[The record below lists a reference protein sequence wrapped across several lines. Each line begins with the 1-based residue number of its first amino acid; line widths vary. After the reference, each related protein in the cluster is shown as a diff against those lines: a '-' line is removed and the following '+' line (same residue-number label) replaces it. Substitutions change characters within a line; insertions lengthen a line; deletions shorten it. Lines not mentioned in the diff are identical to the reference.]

1 MQTLFA
7 IIIIK
12 PISAESLLRPSYKEF
27 AMKKLYVTR
36 TAPNPRKALI
46 LLASK
51 GIDVDDMDDLDLV
64 DIDFATNEQMSEA
77 FTKINPMQTVP
88 VLTLDDGTVLNDSQA
103 VCEYLD
109 RVYGERSVMGND
121 VVQRAQVCSMRRI
134 AEFEVLYNFMLA
146 FQHSHPS
153 KAQRVEQVPEFVAP
167 SIARALKAL
176 PYFENALNDHDYLV
190 GDQLSFADIV
200 LYLGL
205 DFGKILKVNPNEQGD
220 NLARFYQMMNE
231 RFSIKNMAKA
241 KPAHESE

>member
-1 MQTLFA
+1 
-7 IIIIK
+7 
-12 PISAESLLRPSYKEF
+12 
-27 AMKKLYVTR
+27 
-36 TAPNPRKALI
+36 
-46 LLASK
+46 
-51 GIDVDDMDDLDLV
+51 MDDLDVV

-109 RVYGERSVMGND
+109 RVYGERSAMGND

-153 KAQRVEQVPEFVAP
+153 KAQRVEQVAEFVAP
-167 SIARALKAL
+167 SIARAVKAL
-176 PYFENALNDHDYLV
+176 PYFENALQGHDYLV
-190 GDQLSFADIV
+190 GDQMSFADIV

-205 DFGKILKVNPNEQGD
+205 DFGKILKVNPNEQGE

-241 KPAHESE
+241 KPVHVDD

>member
-1 MQTLFA
+1 
-7 IIIIK
+7 
-12 PISAESLLRPSYKEF
+12 
-27 AMKKLYVTR
+27 MKKLYLTR
-36 TAPNPRKALI
+36 TAPNPRKAII

-51 GIDVDDMDDLDLV
+51 GIDVDDMDDIDVV
-64 DIDFATNEQMSEA
+64 DIDFAAREQFSDA

-88 VLTLDDGTVLNDSQA
+88 VLTLDDHTVLNDSQA

-134 AEFEVLYNFMLA
+134 AEFEVLYNLMLA

-153 KAQRVEQVPEFVAP
+153 KAERVEQVPEFVAP
-167 SIARALKAL
+167 SVARAVKAL
-176 PYFENALNDHDYLV
+176 SYFENALEGHDYLV

-205 DFGKILKVNPNEQGD
+205 DFGKALKVNPNEQGE
-220 NLARFYQMMNE
+220 NLARFYQMMHE
-231 RFSIKNMAKA
+231 RFSIKKMAKA
-241 KPAHESE
+241 ASKEYKD

>member
-1 MQTLFA
+1 
-7 IIIIK
+7 
-12 PISAESLLRPSYKEF
+12 
-27 AMKKLYVTR
+27 MKKLYLTR

-51 GIDVDDMDDLDLV
+51 NIDIDDMDDLEVV
-64 DIDFATNEQMSEA
+64 DIDFANNEQTSEA
-77 FTKINPMQTVP
+77 FNKINPMQTVP

-103 VCEYLD
+103 ICEYLD

-121 VVQRAQVCSMRRI
+121 VVQRAQVCAMRRI

-153 KAQRVEQVPEFVAP
+153 KAQRIDQVPEFVDQ
-167 SIARALKAL
+167 SIARAIKAL
-176 PYFENALNDHDYLV
+176 PYFENALDGRDYLV
-190 GDQLSFADIV
+190 TDHLTFADIV

-205 DFGKILKVNPNEQGD
+205 DFGKALKVNPMEQGD
-220 NLARFYQMMNE
+220 NLARFYQKMHE

-241 KPAHESE
+241 AIKNTTH

>member
-1 MQTLFA
+1 MDD
-7 IIIIK
+7 
-12 PISAESLLRPSYKEF
+12 
-27 AMKKLYVTR
+27 
-36 TAPNPRKALI
+36 
-46 LLASK
+46 
-51 GIDVDDMDDLDLV
+51 IDVI
-64 DIDFATNEQMSEA
+64 DIDFAKNEQMSDE

-121 VVQRAQVCSMRRI
+121 VIQRAQVCSMRRI
-134 AEFEVLYNFMLA
+134 AEFEVMYNLMLA

-167 SIARALKAL
+167 SIARAVKAME
-176 PYFENALNDHDYLV
+176 YFETILEGHEYLV
-190 GDQLSFADIV
+190 GEQLSFADIV

-205 DFGKILKVNPNEQGD
+205 DFGKVLKVDPNEQGK

-241 KPAHESE
+241 KPAEIND

>member
-1 MQTLFA
+1 
-7 IIIIK
+7 
-12 PISAESLLRPSYKEF
+12 
-27 AMKKLYVTR
+27 MKKLYVTR

-51 GIDVDDMDDLDLV
+51 GIDIDDMDDLDV
-64 DIDFATNEQMSEA
+64 IDIDFAANEQMSEA

-153 KAQRVEQVPEFVAP
+153 KAQRIEQVPEFVAP
-167 SIARALKAL
+167 SIARAVKAL
-176 PYFENALNDHDYLV
+176 AYFETLLEGHEYLV

-205 DFGKILKVNPNEQGD
+205 DFGKVLQVNPNEQGD

-241 KPAHESE
+241 KPVHEED

>member
-1 MQTLFA
+1 MKTLY
-7 IIIIK
+7 
-12 PISAESLLRPSYKEF
+12 L
-27 AMKKLYVTR
+27 TR
-36 TAPNPRKALI
+36 TAPNPRKAII

-51 GIDVDDMDDLDLV
+51 GIAVDDMDDIDV
-64 DIDFATNEQMSEA
+64 IDIDFAAGEQFSDA

-88 VLTLDDGTVLNDSQA
+88 VLTLDDKTVLNDSQA

-134 AEFEVLYNFMLA
+134 AEFEVLYNLMLA

-153 KAQRVEQVPEFVAP
+153 KAQRVDQVPEFVAP
-167 SIARALKAL
+167 SVARAVKAL
-176 PYFENALNDHDYLV
+176 SYFENALEGHEYLV

-205 DFGKILKVNPNEQGD
+205 DFGKALKVNPTEQGK
-220 NLARFYQMMNE
+220 NLARFYQMMHE
-231 RFSIKNMAKA
+231 RFSIQKMAKA
-241 KPAHESE
+241 KSTESKE

>member
-1 MQTLFA
+1 
-7 IIIIK
+7 
-12 PISAESLLRPSYKEF
+12 
-27 AMKKLYVTR
+27 MKKLYLTR

-51 GIDVDDMDDLDLV
+51 GIDVDDMDDLDVV
-64 DIDFATNEQMSEA
+64 DIDFATNEQMSEEV
-77 FTKINPMQTVP
+77 TKINPMQTVP

-167 SIARALKAL
+167 SIARAIKAL
-176 PYFENALNDHDYLV
+176 PYFENALNGHEYLV

-205 DFGKILKVNPNEQGD
+205 DFGKALKVNPNEQGE
-220 NLARFYQMMNE
+220 NLARFYQMMHE

-241 KPAHESE
+241 KPAYDE

>member
-1 MQTLFA
+1 
-7 IIIIK
+7 
-12 PISAESLLRPSYKEF
+12 
-27 AMKKLYVTR
+27 MKKLYVTR

-51 GIDVDDMDDLDLV
+51 GIDVDDMDDVDV
-64 DIDFATNEQMSEA
+64 IDIDFAANEQMSDE

-88 VLTLDDGTVLNDSQA
+88 VLTLGDGTVLNDSQA

-121 VVQRAQVCSMRRI
+121 VIQRAQVCAMRRI

-167 SIARALKAL
+167 SVARAVKAL
-176 PYFENALNDHDYLV
+176 TYFENILKGREYLV
-190 GDQLSFADIV
+190 GEQLSFADIV

-205 DFGKILKVNPNEQGD
+205 DFGKVLNVNPNEQGE

-241 KPAHESE
+241 KIAHTNE

>member
-1 MQTLFA
+1 
-7 IIIIK
+7 
-12 PISAESLLRPSYKEF
+12 
-27 AMKKLYVTR
+27 MKKLYLTR

-51 GIDVDDMDDLDLV
+51 GIDVDDMDDLDVV
-64 DIDFATNEQMSEA
+64 DIDFATNEQMSEE

-167 SIARALKAL
+167 SIARAIKAL
-176 PYFENALNDHDYLV
+176 PYFENALNGHEYLV

-205 DFGKILKVNPNEQGD
+205 DFGKALKFNLNEQGD
-220 NLARFYQMMNE
+220 KLARFYQMMHE

-241 KPAHESE
+241 KPAYDE

>member
-1 MQTLFA
+1 
-7 IIIIK
+7 
-12 PISAESLLRPSYKEF
+12 
-27 AMKKLYVTR
+27 MKKLYVTR

-51 GIDVDDMDDLDLV
+51 GIDVDDMDDVDV
-64 DIDFATNEQMSEA
+64 IDIDFATNEQMSEE

-88 VLTLDDGTVLNDSQA
+88 VLTLGDGTVLNDSQA

-121 VVQRAQVCSMRRI
+121 VIQRAQVCAMRRI

-153 KAQRVEQVPEFVAP
+153 KAQRIEQVPEFVAP
-167 SIARALKAL
+167 SVARAIKAL
-176 PYFENALNDHDYLV
+176 AYFENILEGREYLV
-190 GDQLSFADIV
+190 GEQLSFADIV

-205 DFGKILKVNPNEQGD
+205 DFGKVLNVNPNEQGE
-220 NLARFYQMMNE
+220 NIARFYQMMHE

-241 KPAHESE
+241 KIAHTDE

>member
-1 MQTLFA
+1 
-7 IIIIK
+7 
-12 PISAESLLRPSYKEF
+12 
-27 AMKKLYVTR
+27 MKKLYVTR

-64 DIDFATNEQMSEA
+64 DIEFATNEQMSEA

-176 PYFENALNDHDYLV
+176 PYFENALKGHDYLV

-205 DFGKILKVNPNEQGD
+205 DFGKILKVNPNQQGD

>member
-1 MQTLFA
+1 
-7 IIIIK
+7 
-12 PISAESLLRPSYKEF
+12 
-27 AMKKLYVTR
+27 MKKLYVTR

-51 GIDVDDMDDLDLV
+51 GIDVDDMDDVDV
-64 DIDFATNEQMSEA
+64 IDIDFAANEQMSDE

-88 VLTLDDGTVLNDSQA
+88 VLILGDGTVLNDSQA

-121 VVQRAQVCSMRRI
+121 VIQRAQVCAMRRI

-167 SIARALKAL
+167 SVARAVKAL
-176 PYFENALNDHDYLV
+176 AYFESILEGREYLV
-190 GDQLSFADIV
+190 GEQLSFADIV

-205 DFGKILKVNPNEQGD
+205 DFGKVLNVNPNEQGE

-241 KPAHESE
+241 KPAVAND

>member
-1 MQTLFA
+1 
-7 IIIIK
+7 
-12 PISAESLLRPSYKEF
+12 
-27 AMKKLYVTR
+27 MKKLYVTR

-51 GIDVDDMDDLDLV
+51 GINVDDMDDLDLV

-176 PYFENALNDHDYLV
+176 PYFENALNGHDYLV

-241 KPAHESE
+241 KPAHESD

>member
-1 MQTLFA
+1 
-7 IIIIK
+7 
-12 PISAESLLRPSYKEF
+12 
-27 AMKKLYVTR
+27 MKKLYVTR

-51 GIDVDDMDDLDLV
+51 GIDVDDMDDLDVV

-167 SIARALKAL
+167 SIARAIKAL
-176 PYFENALNDHDYLV
+176 PYFENALKGHDYLV
-190 GDQLSFADIV
+190 GDQMSFADIV

-205 DFGKILKVNPNEQGD
+205 DFGRIIKVNPNEQGE

-241 KPAHESE
+241 KPVHMDD

>member
-1 MQTLFA
+1 
-7 IIIIK
+7 
-12 PISAESLLRPSYKEF
+12 
-27 AMKKLYVTR
+27 MKKLYVTR

-167 SIARALKAL
+167 SIARALKVL
-176 PYFENALNDHDYLV
+176 PYFENALNGHDYLV

>member
-1 MQTLFA
+1 
-7 IIIIK
+7 
-12 PISAESLLRPSYKEF
+12 
-27 AMKKLYVTR
+27 MKKLYITR

-51 GIDVDDMDDLDLV
+51 GIDVDDMDDIDVV
-64 DIDFATNEQMSEA
+64 DIDFAAKEQMSEA

-134 AEFEVLYNFMLA
+134 AEFEVLYNLMLA

-167 SIARALKAL
+167 SIARAIKAL
-176 PYFENALNDHDYLV
+176 AYFETNLEGHEYLV

-205 DFGKILKVNPNEQGD
+205 DFGKALKVDPTAHGA
-220 NLARFYQMMNE
+220 NLARFYERMHE
-231 RFSIKNMAKA
+231 RFSIKKMAKA
-241 KPAHESE
+241 KSTETSE

>member
-1 MQTLFA
+1 
-7 IIIIK
+7 
-12 PISAESLLRPSYKEF
+12 
-27 AMKKLYVTR
+27 MKKLYLTR

-51 GIDVDDMDDLDLV
+51 GIDVDDMDDLDVV
-64 DIDFATNEQMSEA
+64 DIDFATNEQMSEE

-167 SIARALKAL
+167 SIARAVKAL
-176 PYFENALNDHDYLV
+176 PYFENALNGHDYLV

-205 DFGKILKVNPNEQGD
+205 DFGKILKVNPNEQGE

-241 KPAHESE
+241 KPAYGE

>member
-1 MQTLFA
+1 
-7 IIIIK
+7 
-12 PISAESLLRPSYKEF
+12 
-27 AMKKLYVTR
+27 MKKLYVTR

-51 GIDVDDMDDLDLV
+51 GIDIDDMDDLDV
-64 DIDFATNEQMSEA
+64 IDIDIMQNEHMTAE

-88 VLTLDDGTVLNDSQA
+88 TMTLDDGTVLNDSQA
-103 VCEYLD
+103 ICEYLD

-121 VVQRAQVCSMRRI
+121 VVQRAQVCAMRRT

-153 KAQRVEQVPEFVAP
+153 KAQRVEQVPDFVEP
-167 SIARALKAL
+167 SIARAIKAL
-176 PYFENALNDHDYLV
+176 PYFEAALTDRDYLV
-190 GDQLSFADIV
+190 TDHLTFADIV

-205 DFGKILKVNPNEQGD
+205 DFGKVLKVNPTKHGD
-220 NLARFYQMMNE
+220 NLARFYTMMNE

-241 KPAHESE
+241 KSTVENN

>member
-1 MQTLFA
+1 
-7 IIIIK
+7 
-12 PISAESLLRPSYKEF
+12 
-27 AMKKLYVTR
+27 MKKLYLTR

-51 GIDVDDMDDLDLV
+51 GIDVDDMDDLDVV
-64 DIDFATNEQMSEA
+64 DIDFATNEQMSEG

-167 SIARALKAL
+167 SMARAVKAL
-176 PYFENALNDHDYLV
+176 PYFENALNGHDYLV

-205 DFGKILKVNPNEQGD
+205 DFGKILKVNPNQQGE

>member
-1 MQTLFA
+1 
-7 IIIIK
+7 
-12 PISAESLLRPSYKEF
+12 
-27 AMKKLYVTR
+27 MKKLYLNR
-36 TAPNPRKALI
+36 TAPNPRKVLI

-51 GIDVDDMDDLDLV
+51 GIDIDDMDDIDIV
-64 DIDFATNEQMSEA
+64 DIDFAVNEQMSDE

-88 VLTLDDGTVLNDSQA
+88 VLILDDGTVLNDSQA

-134 AEFEVLYNFMLA
+134 AEFEVLYNLMLA

-153 KAQRVEQVPEFVAP
+153 KAQRVDQVPEFVDQ
-167 SIARALKAL
+167 SIARAVKAL
-176 PYFENALNDHDYLV
+176 AYFETILEGREYLV
-190 GDQLSFADIV
+190 HEQLSFADIV

-205 DFGKILKVNPNEQGD
+205 DFGKILKVNPNEQGE

-241 KPAHESE
+241 KPAHKGE

>member
-176 PYFENALNDHDYLV
+176 PYFENALNGHDYLV

>member
-1 MQTLFA
+1 
-7 IIIIK
+7 
-12 PISAESLLRPSYKEF
+12 
-27 AMKKLYVTR
+27 MKKLYLTR
-36 TAPNPRKALI
+36 TAPNPRKAII

-51 GIDVDDMDDLDLV
+51 GIDVDDMDDIDVV

-88 VLTLDDGTVLNDSQA
+88 VLTLDDNTVLNDSQA

-134 AEFEVLYNFMLA
+134 AEFEVLYNLMLA

-153 KAQRVEQVPEFVAP
+153 KAQRVEQVPEFVTP
-167 SIARALKAL
+167 SVARAVKAL
-176 PYFENALNDHDYLV
+176 SYFENTLKGHDYLV

-205 DFGKILKVNPNEQGD
+205 DFGKALKVNPNEQGE
-220 NLARFYQMMNE
+220 NLARFYQMMHE
-231 RFSIKNMAKA
+231 RFSIKKMAKA
-241 KPAHESE
+241 EPIESKE

>member
-1 MQTLFA
+1 
-7 IIIIK
+7 
-12 PISAESLLRPSYKEF
+12 
-27 AMKKLYVTR
+27 MKKLYVTR
-36 TAPNPRKALI
+36 IAPNPRKALI

-51 GIDVDDMDDLDLV
+51 GIDVDDMV
-64 DIDFATNEQMSEA
+64 DIDVIDIPFAKNEQMSDE

-121 VVQRAQVCSMRRI
+121 VIQRAQVCSMRRI
-134 AEFEVLYNFMLA
+134 AEFEVMYNLMLA

-167 SIARALKAL
+167 SIARAVKAME
-176 PYFENALNDHDYLV
+176 YFETILEGREYLV
-190 GDQLSFADIV
+190 GEQLSFADIV

-205 DFGKILKVNPNEQGD
+205 DFGKVLKVDPNEQGK

-241 KPAHESE
+241 KPAEIND

>member
-1 MQTLFA
+1 
-7 IIIIK
+7 
-12 PISAESLLRPSYKEF
+12 
-27 AMKKLYVTR
+27 MKKLYLTR

-51 GIDVDDMDDLDLV
+51 GIDVDDMDDIDVV
-64 DIDFATNEQMSEA
+64 DIDFAAKEQMSEA

-134 AEFEVLYNFMLA
+134 AEFEVLYNLMLA

-167 SIARALKAL
+167 SIARAVKAL
-176 PYFENALNDHDYLV
+176 AYFETSLEGHDYLV

-205 DFGKILKVNPNEQGD
+205 DFGKALKVDPTAHGE
-220 NLARFYQMMNE
+220 NLAQFYARMHE
-231 RFSIKNMAKA
+231 RFSIKKMAKA
-241 KPAHESE
+241 KPTEANE

>member
-1 MQTLFA
+1 
-7 IIIIK
+7 
-12 PISAESLLRPSYKEF
+12 
-27 AMKKLYVTR
+27 MKKLYVTR

-51 GIDVDDMDDLDLV
+51 GIDVDDMDDVDV
-64 DIDFATNEQMSEA
+64 IDIDFAANEQMSDE

-88 VLTLDDGTVLNDSQA
+88 VLILGDGTVLNDSQA

-121 VVQRAQVCSMRRI
+121 VIQRAQVCAMRRI

-167 SIARALKAL
+167 SVARAVKAL
-176 PYFENALNDHDYLV
+176 AYFENILEGREYLV
-190 GDQLSFADIV
+190 GEQLSFADIV

-205 DFGKILKVNPNEQGD
+205 DFGKVLNVNPNEQGEKI
-220 NLARFYQMMNE
+220 ARFYQMMHE

-241 KPAHESE
+241 KIAHTDE